1 MNHCCEFMHHG
12 KIIVDSNVNYSGIC
26 FNEEGMSVMGEVYM
40 GMI

>member
-1 MNHCCEFMHHG
+1 MHHG